1 MKVEKDTKDTLNI
14 ELQSFKD
21 GKKNVYNLIFSVNG
35 LSATVRNVCKADVTH
50 IGMSLVS
57 LCDKME

>member
-1 MKVEKDTKDTLNI
+1 MKVKKDPKDTLNI

-21 GKKNVYNLIFSVNG
+21 GKKTIHNLIFSVNG
-35 LSATVRNVCKADVTH
+35 LGVTVRNVRKADVTN

-57 LCDKME
+57 LCDRME